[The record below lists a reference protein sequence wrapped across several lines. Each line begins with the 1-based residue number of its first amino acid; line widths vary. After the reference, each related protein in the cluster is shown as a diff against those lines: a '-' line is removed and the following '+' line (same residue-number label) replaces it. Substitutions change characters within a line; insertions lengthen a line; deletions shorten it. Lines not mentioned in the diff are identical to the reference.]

1 MANSSQQKHYE
12 HLNIL
17 DAKCT
22 SLLQVCAVLAVLQSI
37 PVAAADTP
45 PWIKPFAAASVLVF
59 LLVSFMAVSVLAV
72 DWEPEEKD
80 IRHRTRIYNWCRRCT
95 WLGLVLAGLFV
106 VAALIATF

>member
-1 MANSSQQKHYE
+1 MANLSQQELYE
-12 HLNIL
+12 RLNIL

-45 PWIKPFAAASVLVF
+45 PWIKPIAAASVLVF

-72 DWEPEEKD
+72 NWKPSKED
-80 IRHRTRIYNWCRRCT
+80 IDKRTQIYTWCRRFT
-95 WLGLVLAGLFV
+95 WLGLVFAGLFV